1 MKAAIVPSVDSTRG
15 DDAQEGRSRRGYPG
29 YNTLV
34 DAPNGV
40 LVLDLLARP
49 NTENEKD
56 DEGEDD

>member
-1 MKAAIVPSVDSTRG
+1 
-15 DDAQEGRSRRGYPG
+15 
-29 YNTLV
+29 V

-40 LVLDLLARP
+40 LVLDLFARP